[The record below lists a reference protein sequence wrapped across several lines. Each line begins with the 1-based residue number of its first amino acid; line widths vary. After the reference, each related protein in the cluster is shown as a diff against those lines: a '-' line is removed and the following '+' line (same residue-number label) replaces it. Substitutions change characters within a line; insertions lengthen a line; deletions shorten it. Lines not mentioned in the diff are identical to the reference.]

1 MPNSNETSQTL
12 LNLRINYNALRPS
25 EKRIADYILA
35 NPTHAM
41 MMDISTLAKACGTS
55 DASVTRMCKAIGY
68 NGYQCMKKSFVADKV
83 ESDTHKL
90 SHIHEDVSLD
100 DSTAELIKKVMTTNV
115 KAIGD
120 TMEVLDSGAVS
131 AAVRAISA
139 ASRLEFYGLGGSGCV
154 AMDAHH
160 KFFKYGLHCAY
171 YVDSHMQAM
180 SAATMQ
186 PGDVAVAISN
196 SGLTEELIHS
206 MQVASEAGA
215 TTICITGSLQSELA
229 RICDIALIATADE
242 RKYKPEP
249 MSARI
254 AQLSVIDV
262 LSVAVAMTR
271 EETILHTLQKTRK
284 VVQKEKSGYSL
295 FPDE

>member
-1 MPNSNETSQTL
+1 MSKGSEASQTL

-25 EKRIADYILA
+25 EKRIADYILS
-35 NPTHAM
+35 NPHHAM
-41 MMDISTLAKACGTS
+41 MMDISTLARTCGTS
-55 DASVTRMCKAIGY
+55 DASVTRMCKAVGY
-68 NGYQCMKKSFVADKV
+68 KGYQCMKKSFVTDSAELD
-83 ESDTHKL
+83 SHKYA
-90 SHIHEDVSLD
+90 HIHEDVTQD
-100 DSTAELIKKVMTTNV
+100 DSASELIKKVMTTNV
-115 KAIGD
+115 KAIED
-120 TMEVLDSGAVS
+120 TIQMLNP
-131 AAVRAISA
+131 AAVAAASEAISK

-160 KFFKYGLHCAY
+160 KFFRLGLHCAY

-196 SGLTEELIHS
+196 SGLTEELIHA
-206 MQVASEAGA
+206 MQAASEAGA
-215 TTICITGSLQSELA
+215 TTICITGSIQSALA
-229 RICDIALIATADE
+229 RNCDIALIATADE

-262 LSVAVAMTR
+262 LSVSVAMTR
-271 EETILHTLQKTRK
+271 QESLFQTLQKTRK
-284 VVQKEKSGYSL
+284 VVQKDKKYTLDGSVL
-295 FPDE
+295 

>member
-1 MPNSNETSQTL
+1 MPNVSGTSQTL

-25 EKRIADYILA
+25 EKRIADYILS
-35 NPTHAM
+35 NPNHAM
-41 MMDISTLAKACGTS
+41 MMDISSLAKACSTS

-83 ESDTHKL
+83 EGSTHKY
-90 SHIHEDVSLD
+90 SYIHEDVNKG
-100 DSTAELIKKVMTTNV
+100 DSTAEIIKKVMTTNV
-115 KAIGD
+115 KAIED
-120 TMEVLDSGAVS
+120 TIEMLEPASVS
-131 AAVRAISA
+131 AAVEAIA
-139 ASRLEFYGLGGSGCV
+139 GASRLEFYGLGGSGCV

-186 PGDVAVAISN
+186 PGDVAIAISN
-196 SGLTEELIHS
+196 SGMTEELIHS
-206 MQVASEAGA
+206 VKVASEAGA
-215 TTICITGSLQSELA
+215 TTICITGSIQSELA
-229 RICDIALIATADE
+229 KICDIALVATADE

-249 MSARI
+249 MSTRI

-271 EETILHTLQKTRK
+271 QESVFQTLQKTRK
-284 VVQKEKSGYSL
+284 VVQKDIYYSA
-295 FPDE
+295 DGSEE